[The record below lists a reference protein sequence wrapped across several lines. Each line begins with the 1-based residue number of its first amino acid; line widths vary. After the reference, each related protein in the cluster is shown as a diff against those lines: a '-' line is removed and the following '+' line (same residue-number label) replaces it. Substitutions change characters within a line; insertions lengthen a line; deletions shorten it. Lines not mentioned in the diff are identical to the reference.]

1 MPEEN
6 LSAMRAEVLS
16 SDSWWTLGAA
26 RISLDQPLSA
36 TPGTTPPSSRACHAP
51 PCSPHAPS
59 SQAERPP
66 RPPSTACTSR
76 RLEGAPSARL
86 TPHANPQPEPG
97 ARRRAVDRARPLAR
111 CPPPHARS
119 LATCTRTSPDSPLSR
134 AGRAACRTCTPTA
147 AASGPT
153 SATRTSSSRAHR
165 PRLPRLPFA
174 SPAQCTSAEG
184 YDRSPRCQRRSDL
197 GCAAPTVRRIECPCT
212 SGSGAVARFL
222 RSEGITAAEADAWSS
237 ARRSCKPLF

>member
-1 MPEEN
+1 MHI
-6 LSAMRAEVLS
+6 RAGHLKRFEQATF
-16 SDSWWTLGAA
+16 WEFLGILYELVVEY
-26 RISLDQPLSA
+26 RFPGG
-36 TPGTTPPSSRACHAP
+36 TPGTTAASSRACHAP

-59 SQAERPP
+59 SQGGRPP

-119 LATCTRTSPDSPLSR
+119 LAACTRTSPDSPLSR

-197 GCAAPTVRRIECPCT
+197 GCAAPTVRRIECPCS
-212 SGSGAVARFL
+212 SGSGSASKLRAAVRGARSF
-222 RSEGITAAEADAWSS
+222 WV
-237 ARRSCKPLF
+237 

>member
-1 MPEEN
+1 
-6 LSAMRAEVLS
+6 MRAEVLS
-16 SDSWWTLGAA
+16 SDSCRVS
-26 RISLDQPLSA
+26 RISPTTSA
-36 TPGTTPPSSRACHAP
+36 TAGTTAASSRACHAP

-59 SQAERPP
+59 SQGGRPP

-76 RLEGAPSARL
+76 HLEGAPSARL

-119 LATCTRTSPDSPLSR
+119 LAACTRTSPDSPLSR

-197 GCAAPTVRRIECPCT
+197 GCAAPTVRRIECPCS
-212 SGSGAVARFL
+212 SGSGSASKLRAAVRGARSF
-222 RSEGITAAEADAWSS
+222 WV
-237 ARRSCKPLF
+237 